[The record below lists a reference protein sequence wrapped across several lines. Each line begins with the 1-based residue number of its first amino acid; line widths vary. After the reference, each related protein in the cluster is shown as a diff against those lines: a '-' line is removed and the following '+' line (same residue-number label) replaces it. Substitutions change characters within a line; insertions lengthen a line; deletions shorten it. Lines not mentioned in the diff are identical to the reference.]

1 MIEKAGHPVDKR
13 RLCLTVTARGR
24 ELLERLAPVQR
35 RVNDVQFGC
44 LTAKEFA
51 LLVDMIERLVK
62 SSEQAM
68 ALQRYLS
75 ETSATPKVAKL
86 DTRRKPARKTGAA

>member
-1 MIEKAGHPVDKR
+1 M
-13 RLCLTVTARGR
+13 
-24 ELLERLAPVQR
+24 LERLAPIQR
-35 RVNDVQFGC
+35 QVNDVQFGC

-75 ETSATPKVAKL
+75 ESSAKPNITKL
-86 DTRRKPARKTGAA
+86 DVPPRSARKRGAP